1 MDGLY
6 ICEKLLKMIRE
17 RKKATMDTLAYGA
30 ITDFTNFKEVRAR
43 ITEQEYLEQVVKNL
57 LESKEDSD

>member
-1 MDGLY
+1 
-6 ICEKLLKMIRE
+6 MIRE

-57 LESKEDSD
+57 LESKEDND